1 MLDHE
6 AIVKAYPNIVNSSD
20 DFVNYGIDANGDK
33 VYWEQSKVDAARVEL
48 DKLKY
53 KKDRS
58 KEPILKFAN
67 TYPSVAD
74 QLDQLYWDIDAGKL
88 DKTGEWYK
96 AIKKVK
102 TDNPKPS

>member
-1 MLDHE
+1 MAKTFDEFVTQVTAEVESEKPMMMTNGNEITEFTDADYDWIINLRAQELFNEQENGWLWARQE
-6 AIVKAYPNIVNSSD
+6 A
-20 DFVNYGIDANGDK
+20 YGAI
-33 VYWEQSKVDAARVEL
+33 S
-48 DKLKY
+48 
-53 KKDRS
+53 
-58 KEPILKFAN
+58 
-67 TYPSVAD
+67 D